1 MEALLKYWCRRV
13 AEEGEVLIDAVN
25 VIIKDN
31 TIKYYSFSFIWG
43 LLFSRFGGSFV
54 SWAGLVIVALHISS
68 GNSR

>member
-1 MEALLKYWCRRV
+1 M
-13 AEEGEVLIDAVN
+13 LIDAVH

-54 SWAGLVIVALHISS
+54 FWAGLVIVALHISS